1 MESGTPSRNTA
12 WAMSEK
18 NLPAGS
24 FLVETALDS
33 EEEQW
38 QSA

>member
-1 MESGTPSRNTA
+1 MESGTPPRDTA
-12 WAMSEK
+12 WTMSEE

-24 FLVETALDS
+24 FLVEPALDS

-38 QSA
+38 QSD